1 MSNVDSRWT
10 EPYVGTDIWSRLSVR
25 RETEVHGTVTP
36 DDDASGV
43 QVHALLACALAGRT
57 VAVRSVPAGEPA
69 WTDGVAVYLDVATD
83 TAFQRRCLAVQAS
96 LLAADSLNPAILRTL
111 GRRAALAQ
119 RYLAIEGHRALACNE
134 ELLSRDIRALL
145 DPALAAGTDSAQASL
160 DLALSRVA
168 LPEPPAAFG
177 ILRPRSMATVSNDPG
192 RSGRNVAR
200 KGHDKELHELVEDAL
215 DDADLD
221 VLDNVTSPLGGGG
234 AVGKLLQR
242 MMKSVRRRGTGG
254 GPPGADS
261 ATRRTRSG
269 TRGAAASLSTT
280 VGPSYDDDPGAAVGA
295 MYPEWDA
302 NQRRYRENWCTAD
315 EVEVAERDVKPAPRP
330 DVHALR
336 RPLTRLGIGPD
347 RCRRQAQGDDIDID
361 AAVRSRVDTL
371 AGTAGDPAVYIESLR
386 RRRDLAVLVL
396 LDVSGSANE
405 PGTGGRTVHEQQ
417 VLAAHALT
425 VALHELGDRVALYGF
440 RSQGRSSVHVLPVK
454 RFDDTFDS
462 AVAQRLAALTP
473 GGYSRL
479 GAAIRHGTALMAE
492 KASTSRR
499 LLVVLSDG
507 LAYDHGYERG
517 YGAADAR
524 RALAE
529 VRQQGTG
536 AVCLTVGAGTEAHEL
551 RRVFGSA
558 AHAAIPRP
566 EQLGDIIGPQFRSAL
581 RSADLRRR
589 VA

>member
-1 MSNVDSRWT
+1 MSNVDSLWP
-10 EPYVGTDIWSRLSVR
+10 ELYGGTDIWSTLSVGQ
-25 RETEVHGTVTP
+25 EIEVRSTVTT
-36 DDDASGV
+36 DDDAPDV
-43 QVHALLACALAGRT
+43 QVHALLASALAGRT
-57 VAVRSVPAGEPA
+57 VAVRSVPAGDPA

-96 LLAADSLNPAILRTL
+96 LLAADSLNPAILRMI
-111 GRRAALAQ
+111 GRRAALAR

-145 DPALAAGTDSAQASL
+145 DPTVAAGTDSAHASL
-160 DLALSRVA
+160 DLAMSRVA

-177 ILRPRSMATVSNDPG
+177 ILRPRRMATGPSDPG
-192 RSGRNVAR
+192 RHGRHIAR
-200 KGHDKELHELVEDAL
+200 KGHDKELHELVEDAV
-215 DDADLD
+215 DDADPD
-221 VLDNVTSPLGGGG
+221 VLDNFTSPVGGGG

-269 TRGAAASLSTT
+269 SRGAAASLSTT
-280 VGPSYDDDPGAAVGA
+280 VGPSYDDTPGGPTGA
-295 MYPEWDA
+295 HYPEWDA
-302 NQRRYRENWCTAD
+302 NQHRYRENWCTVE
-315 EVEVAERDVKPAPRP
+315 EVEVPERDVTPAPRP

-336 RPLTRLGIGPD
+336 RPLTRLGVGLD

-371 AGTAGDPAVYIESLR
+371 AGTAGDAAVYIESLR

-405 PGTGGRTVHEQQ
+405 PGTAGRTVHEQQ

-440 RSQGRSSVHVLPVK
+440 QSQGRSSVHVLPVK
-454 RFDDTFDS
+454 RFEDSFDN

-473 GGYSRL
+473 GAYSRL

-492 KASTSRR
+492 KAGTSRR
-499 LLVVLSDG
+499 LLVVVSDG
-507 LAYDHGYERG
+507 LAYDHGYERA
-517 YGAADAR
+517 YGTADAR

-566 EQLGDIIGPQFRSAL
+566 EQLGDIIGPLFRSAL